1 MNKDVMFSSNS
12 EEWETPQDFF
22 DKLNEEFNFTL
33 DAAATWENS
42 KCENCYTK
50 QLSGLLMPWV
60 ASGAVWCNPPYGRNI
75 GEWVKKGML
84 ESYEKDQTV
93 VMLLPVRTDT
103 SWFHK
108 YILGKAEI
116 RFIRGR
122 LKFGNSKNAAPF
134 PSMVVIFR
142 NGLSSVS
149 SMER

>member
-12 EEWETPQDFF
+12 EEWATPQDFF

>member
-12 EEWETPQDFF
+12 EEWATPQDFF

-93 VMLLPVRTDT
+93 VMLLPARTDT

-122 LKFGNSKNAAPF
+122 LKFGNSKNAALF

-142 NGLSSVS
+142 NGLFSVS